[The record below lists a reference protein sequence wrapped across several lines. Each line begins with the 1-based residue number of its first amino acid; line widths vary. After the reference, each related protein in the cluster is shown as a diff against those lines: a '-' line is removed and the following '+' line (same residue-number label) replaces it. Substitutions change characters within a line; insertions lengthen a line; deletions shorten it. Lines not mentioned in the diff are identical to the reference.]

1 MRVCSG
7 AAGQNCGILPPSVIG
22 LQEQIYDPG
31 PSETFLVASA
41 VEPENL
47 PFRRRDPFTT
57 FISYPVSL
65 RGQADR
71 RSITLNSLPKSS
83 QLTDSHVHSFRIC
96 SMPKLAID

>member
-57 FISYPVSL
+57 FIRVILYPC
-65 RGQADR
+65 ADKHTAT
-71 RSITLNSLPKSS
+71 RS
-83 QLTDSHVHSFRIC
+83 H
-96 SMPKLAID
+96 